1 MITSNAI
8 AKGIIKG
15 FIGLALIYLL
25 TLGFIK
31 IFEIFVYFIV
41 AVILTLMLNPLIQFM
56 KKKLKLKNI
65 LAVFL
70 SFLILFFII
79 FGLIMMIVPL
89 ISSQSK
95 SLALLNPES
104 IQRNLLLTYN
114 NLQTFLLTKGIDLS
128 HLVSVNDIFSKID
141 FNIIPSI
148 LNGFVGFLSSFG
160 IGLVSVLF
168 ITFFFLKDL
177 PNFIAGFKSILPEKQ
192 KDKILL
198 SLEKINHLLSRYF
211 LGLLAQLL
219 IVFVLNYIV
228 LLIVGV
234 DHAFTIAFICALFNL
249 IPYLGPLIGM
259 IFATILTM
267 ISHIGLDFQSE
278 ILAKTIGV
286 LIGFMIVQAI
296 DNNLSQPFIFSNSV
310 NSHPLEI
317 FIITII
323 SGLLMGIIGMIIAV
337 PLYTIIK
344 VFAKEFYP
352 ENKIVWLITRNL

>member
-1 MITSNAI
+1 MITSDTI

-15 FIGLALIYLL
+15 SIGLAIIYFLA
-25 TLGFIK
+25 LGFLK
-31 IFEIFVYFIV
+31 IFEVFIYFVV
-41 AVILTLMLNPLIQFM
+41 AIILTLMLSPLIKFL
-56 KKKLKLKNI
+56 KTKLKMKNL
-65 LAVFL
+65 LAVFF
-70 SFLILFFII
+70 SFLFVFLFI
-79 FGLIMMIVPL
+79 FGIIMMIAPL

-104 IQRNLLLTYN
+104 IQRNLLITYN
-114 NLQTFLLTKGIDLS
+114 DLQIFLFSKGIDLS
-128 HLVSVNDIFSKID
+128 QIIHVEDLFTKID
-141 FNIIPSI
+141 FHFVPSL

-160 IGLVSVLF
+160 IGLVAVLF

-177 PNFIAGFKSILPEKQ
+177 PIFIAGFKSILPEKQ
-192 KDKILL
+192 KDKILI
-198 SLEKINHLLSRYF
+198 SLEKVNHLLSRYF

-219 IVFVLNYIV
+219 IVFTLNFIV

-234 DHAFTIAFICALFNL
+234 DYAFTIAFICALFNL

-259 IFATILTM
+259 VFAATLTM
-267 ISHIGLDFQSE
+267 ISHIGFDFQTE
-278 ILAKTIGV
+278 ILPKTIGV
-286 LIGFMIVQAI
+286 VVGFMIVQAI

-323 SGLLMGIIGMIIAV
+323 SGLLMGITGMIIAI

-352 ENKIVWLITRNL
+352 NNKIIWLFTRKL